1 MALSLQVEEHSVPEL
16 HLADDLRHAVER
28 CQLHVLYQ
36 PIIDLASG
44 QVRGVEALV
53 RWEREP
59 GTLLAPAEFMAVANR
74 TGLIKPIGAWALSRA
89 CRDVAAWNRERP
101 DAQLQVAVNLSIR
114 QLADEDIV
122 DDVADALVDAGLA
135 PERLTLEI
143 SEPAVIDGG
152 DVPAVLAEFKRLGVR
167 LAIDDFGT
175 GSSSLVL
182 LQHLPADEL
191 KIDQSFIAK
200 MDERDN
206 DAVFVRCIVY
216 LARSLGLTTVAEG
229 VERISQQDMLLGLRC
244 DRVQGWLYAKAGA
257 SLSEVVET
265 ATAGARRARAAT
277 TTSTGTLWE
286 GSSRSS
292 AANLMRSA
300 FNFAPIG
307 MAVIDGAGTH
317 LTVNATLCA
326 LLGRGPEEL
335 VGRSCWEAVHPDDVA
350 RDQASMNALL
360 RGEIDS
366 YDMEERYVDAFGDEH
381 WVEVTVG
388 GAPADEGDSAV
399 PVRLLR
405 QVRSIEDRRR
415 ASQRAALLSAVVEAA
430 TDAIVVTTPEGEI
443 THWNAAAERL
453 YGSPAAEVIGT
464 IYDGA
469 PGVGP
474 SERGEGRDVDSTLE
488 TADGRRVAVDVARY
502 QVMGSDGEPTAAVT
516 VLRDMTE
523 VRAASDA
530 LARANASLTA
540 RAEELAASND
550 RLSQFAHSLSHDL
563 VQPLAAL
570 DGFLTLL
577 RDFVAPQLDEDA
589 QSWLEAAGR
598 SHTRLMTAVEGLLRS
613 AVDDTVSPVA
623 VDLAPIVHRAVA
635 DLQPRL
641 DAAGAAVRVEDLP
654 RVSGDPAMLAQVFS
668 SVLDNAYSYRH
679 LERPLRIVIDAAPA
693 AGGRW
698 DIRITDNG
706 IGIDPSD
713 RERIFD
719 HRQRGRNTVDRPGSG
734 IGLSNVRKMITRMG
748 GAVWADSST
757 GPGTRICLQLPAA
770 AS

>member
-1 MALSLQVEEHSVPEL
+1 MALSLRVAEHPAPEVK
-16 HLADDLRHAVER
+16 LADDLSHAVER
-28 CQLHVLYQ
+28 GQLRVLYQ

-59 GTLLAPAEFMAVANR
+59 GTLLAPAEFIGVANH
-74 TGLIKPIGAWALSRA
+74 TGLIKPVGAWALSRA
-89 CRDVAAWNRERP
+89 CRDVATWNRENP
-101 DAQLQVAVNLSIR
+101 DSPLQVAVNLSIR
-114 QLADEDIV
+114 QLSDGDIV
-122 DDVADALVDAGLA
+122 DDVADALADAGLD
-135 PERLTLEI
+135 PQLLTLEI

-152 DVPAVLAEFKRLGVR
+152 DVLAVLDEFKRLGVR

-182 LQHLPADEL
+182 LQRLPADEL
-191 KIDQSFIAK
+191 KIDRSFIAK

-216 LARSLGLTTVAEG
+216 LARSLGLETVAEG

-244 DRVQGWLYAKAGA
+244 ERAQGWLYARAGET
-257 SLSEVVET
+257 LEEVVET
-265 ATAGARRARAAT
+265 ATVAARRARTAT
-277 TTSTGTLWE
+277 TTAVGTLWE
-286 GSSRSS
+286 GQSRSS

-307 MAVIDGAGTH
+307 MAVIDGAGTQ
-317 LTVNATLCA
+317 LTVNATLSA

-335 VGRSCWEAVHPDDVA
+335 VGRSCWEAVHPHDVA

-366 YDMEERYVDAFGDEH
+366 YDIEERYVDAFGEEH
-381 WVEVTVG
+381 WVEITVG
-388 GAPADEGDSAV
+388 GAPADDSDSDI
-399 PVRLLR
+399 PIRLLR

-430 TDAIVVTTPEGEI
+430 TDAIVVTTPEGAI

-453 YGSPAAEVIGT
+453 YGTSAGEVIGT
-464 IYDGA
+464 AYAGLPDAGA
-469 PGVGP
+469 P
-474 SERGEGRDVDSTLE
+474 ENAQGRVLDSTLE

-502 QVMGSDGEPTAAVT
+502 QVIGSDGAPTAAVT

-530 LARANASLTA
+530 LARANAALMA

-563 VQPLAAL
+563 AQPLAAL
-570 DGFLTLL
+570 GGFLMLL
-577 RDFVAPQLDEDA
+577 QDFVGPKLDEDA
-589 QSWLEAAGR
+589 QSWLEAANR
-598 SHTRLMTAVEGLLRS
+598 SQVRLVNAVEGLLKS
-613 AVDDTVSPVA
+613 AVDDTVTAVA
-623 VDLAPIVHRAVA
+623 VDLEPIVHRAVA
-635 DLQPRL
+635 DLQARL
-641 DAAGAAVRVEDLP
+641 DAAGGAVLIESLP
-654 RVSGDPAMLAQVFS
+654 LVSGDPAMLAQVFS

-679 LERPLRIVIDAAPA
+679 MQRRLRIVIDAAPA
-693 AGGRW
+693 GGGRW

-706 IGIDPSD
+706 IGLDPAD
-713 RERIFD
+713 RERIFE
-719 HRQRGRNTVDRPGSG
+719 HRERGRNTIDRPGSG
-734 IGLSNVRKMITRMG
+734 IGLANVRKLVTRMG
-748 GAVWADSST
+748 GAVWADSGS

-770 AS
+770 PS